1 MKKVTL
7 ILSAL
12 ALVLG
17 LSQCKKQEE
26 PVANGQKQ
34 HIVLTADNGNDGSK
48 VSADFVSANLNL
60 TWDGDEVITV
70 SGGATGTLDKI
81 TVDQSNL
88 SKATF
93 EGDITKG
100 EGDVVF
106 TIGSAPSSYA
116 NQTGTA
122 DGCAAWINANNHFV
136 GTSQWQDNGN
146 YNVTMEL
153 QYAVLK
159 LDVSALGTTGE
170 MTIAAGATVAS
181 VTDVASSEGKA
192 VFVAVPTDETE
203 KAYTITCGG
212 KTATK
217 TWKLEKNVFYT
228 KAGAEG
234 AGTGD
239 AIVIEPTTP
248 KFTVGDGKTV
258 EFAPGNLYWDGSKF
272 KFEANQW
279 DFASTWDANHVSHFF
294 WSNTTDWQTSGKEP
308 YAESYSC
315 NTQTTGDV
323 FFTNAMETTANPDF
337 HMDGETGKNQW
348 RTLSNGEWAYLLNT
362 SGSSGRTD
370 AIRFAKAKV
379 KDVCGLL
386 IFPDNYSG
394 TASGTGIA
402 DVNAT
407 EDVEFPTFNIPD
419 DTWKAM
425 ESAGAV
431 FLPAAG
437 YRLNTDV
444 DYVSEGYYWSSTPH
458 NSIKGNAYYMRF
470 NSQDVY
476 TNSRSRNRNG
486 GLSVRLVR

>member
-1 MKKVTL
+1 MCPDTTQQLNNSTTQQFNNSTKITMKKVTL

-70 SGGATGTLDKI
+70 SGGATGELVFKKVEGTSAI
-81 TVDQSNL
+81 
-88 SKATF
+88 F

-106 TIGSAPSSYA
+106 TIGSAPEDEDFA

-136 GTSQWQDNGN
+136 GTSQWQDDGN

-159 LDVSALGTTGE
+159 LDVSALGTTGA
-170 MTIAAGATVAS
+170 MTIAANEATVAS
-181 VTDVASSEGKA
+181 VTNVSGIANA

-217 TWKLEKNVFYT
+217 PWKLEKNVFYT

-234 AGTGD
+234 AGTGE
-239 AIVIEPTTP
+239 AIVIDTP
-248 KFTVGDGKTV
+248 KFSVSATTTV
-258 EFAPGNLYWDGSKF
+258 EFAPGNLYWDGSAF
-272 KFEANQW
+272 HFEDNQW
-279 DFASTWDANHVSHFF
+279 SFKKWDASHVSHFF
-294 WSNTTDWQTSGKEP
+294 WSKTASVA
-308 YAESYSC
+308 YASSYSDSGAS
-315 NTQTTGDV
+315 TSDV
-323 FFTNAMETTANPDF
+323 FFTNGTQTTANPDF
-337 HMDGETGKNQW
+337 HVNGETGTNTW
-348 RTLSNGEWAYLLNT
+348 RTLSQAEWDYLLNT
-362 SGSSGRTD
+362 RTSASSLRKWKDFGSNVKGLVILPDGTD
-370 AIRFAKAKV
+370 ASVMSSISSKEA
-379 KDVCGLL
+379 L
-386 IFPDNYSG
+386 
-394 TASGTGIA
+394 
-402 DVNAT
+402 AT
-407 EDVEFPTFNIPD
+407 Y
-419 DTWKAM
+419 
-425 ESAGAV
+425 GAV

-437 YRLNTDV
+437 YRNDMSV
-444 DYVSEGYYWSSTPH
+444 ISVGSSAYYWSGTPYD
-458 NSIKGNAYYMRF
+458 KDYAYYVKF
-470 NSQDVY
+470 SSGSGVY
-476 TNSRSRNRNG
+476 ANIESRYCG
-486 GLSVRLVR
+486 HAVRLVR